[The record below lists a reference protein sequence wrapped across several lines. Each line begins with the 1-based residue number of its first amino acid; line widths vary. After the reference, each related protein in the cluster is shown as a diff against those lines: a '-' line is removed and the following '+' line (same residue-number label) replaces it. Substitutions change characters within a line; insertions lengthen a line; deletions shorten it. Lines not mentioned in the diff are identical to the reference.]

1 MDVRE
6 AEARLLTERTAAMEQ
21 LTSMGA
27 DLDAVAAAAA
37 GSNVDDEHDPE
48 GSTIAFEREQLAGLR
63 ARVQDRLGD
72 IDAALERLRHGHYGR
87 CERCGNPIGDAR
99 LEALPAA
106 PLCVTC
112 ADQGGRRR

>member
-1 MDVRE
+1 MDERD
-6 AEARLLTERTAAMEQ
+6 AEARLLTERAAAEEQ
-21 LTSMGA
+21 LTSMSA

-63 ARVQDRLGD
+63 ARVQNRLRD

-87 CERCGNPIGDAR
+87 CESCGNPIGDAR

-106 PLCVTC
+106 RLCVKC
-112 ADQGGRRR
+112 ADRTGRRS